1 MSKPIRCAAAGNG
14 GFASPVR
21 FRRAVEVHRS
31 SRDLGT
37 LALEAGYS
45 DQAHFNRHFRFITGS
60 APGALMT
67 SEEYY

>member
-37 LALEAGYS
+37 LALEAGYY
-45 DQAHFNRHFRFITGS
+45 DQAHFNRQFRFITGS

-67 SEEYY
+67 SEEYC